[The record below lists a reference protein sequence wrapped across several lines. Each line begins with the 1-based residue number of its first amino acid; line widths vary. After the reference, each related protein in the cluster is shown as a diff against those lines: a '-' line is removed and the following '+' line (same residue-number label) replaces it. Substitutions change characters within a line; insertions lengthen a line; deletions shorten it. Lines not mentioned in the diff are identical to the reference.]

1 MIVRRKGVV
10 GSLCTV
16 VPCFEKITDDFQKI
30 IVFINNYLLDYLLV
44 SHQIL
49 IEEHHIII
57 FNLIRCNRLTMNT
70 PQDPPSLSTSSS
82 SLSNK
87 RSREDL
93 DDHYESSLLHSND
106 KSHIIA
112 IDNSGDGSQ
121 IYNVRH
127 KHTVTRNKR
136 LHRGKYDKFQ
146 VVNDSNHSNT
156 VSFEKYILY
165 L

>member
-1 MIVRRKGVV
+1 M
-10 GSLCTV
+10 
-16 VPCFEKITDDFQKI
+16 
-30 IVFINNYLLDYLLV
+30 DYLLV

-57 FNLIRCNRLTMNT
+57 FNHIRCTRLTMNN

-82 SLSNK
+82 SSSNK

-112 IDNSGDGSQ
+112 IDNSGDGIQ
-121 IYNVRH
+121 THNVRQND
-127 KHTVTRNKR
+127 TVTRNKR

-146 VVNDSNHSNT
+146 VVNDCNHRNT

-165 L
+165 